1 MKKGKSVN
9 IDLHRPIKLTYGTV
23 DYKNLK
29 SIYINLQSWVTPKN
43 DFENW
48 SRVSGNLTREIKHSV
63 LKSINQKIF
72 KEKSIVDLDLRTSGI
87 LEGKKSFFNLEINL
101 FTLFELDFKSN
112 EIKDSVINIAQNI
125 FNENINN
132 NRYFYFSKSKKN
144 QSDDKVID
152 IGYLS

>member
-1 MKKGKSVN
+1 MPSYSLV
-9 IDLHRPIKLTYGTV
+9 PIRSSLTII
-23 DYKNLK
+23 
-29 SIYINLQSWVTPKN
+29 SSQ
-43 DFENW
+43 
-48 SRVSGNLTREIKHSV
+48 
-63 LKSINQKIF
+63 
-72 KEKSIVDLDLRTSGI
+72 
-87 LEGKKSFFNLEINL
+87 KKSFFNLEINL

-112 EIKDSVINIAQNI
+112 EIKDSVITIAQNI